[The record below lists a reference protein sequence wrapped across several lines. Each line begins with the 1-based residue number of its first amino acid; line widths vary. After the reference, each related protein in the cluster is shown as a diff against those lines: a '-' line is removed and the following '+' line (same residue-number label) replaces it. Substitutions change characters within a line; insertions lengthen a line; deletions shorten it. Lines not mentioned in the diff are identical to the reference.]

1 MRGAAR
7 RFRRACCATDGGSEQ
22 AGEVHALEAVG
33 SDMVEIVIGDAV
45 VRAGGDVDPGR
56 LARIIR
62 AVRKALTLPVWWF
75 TCRASRSTSARARH
89 L

>member
-1 MRGAAR
+1 
-7 RFRRACCATDGGSEQ
+7 
-22 AGEVHALEAVG
+22 
-33 SDMVEIVIGDAV
+33 MVEIVIGDAV